1 MMRIIIIIVDEHR
14 KKGTIMEQ
22 KKLDALFEKL
32 EYKKGELNKKKKS
45 VSDLVFANTNMD
57 RLSNMSNRILAK
69 EKQVNRKFKELL
81 DSPNRIRVL
90 KDNDE
95 LKERFIKTKERWSIE
110 SDIFIGSFNDAINY
124 LDRANNGMH
133 LDRDLAKNKMS
144 TIKENYTKLNGTLES
159 MLQF

>member
-1 MMRIIIIIVDEHR
+1 MNTER
-14 KKGTIMEQ
+14 KERLWNKRNWT
-22 KKLDALFEKL
+22 LFLKKL

-57 RLSNMSNRILAK
+57 RLSSMSNRILAK
-69 EKQVNRKFKELL
+69 EEQVNRKFKELL

-90 KDNDE
+90 KGNDE
-95 LKERFIKTKERWSIE
+95 LKERFFKTKERWSIE

-144 TIKENYTKLNGTLES
+144 TIKDNYTKLNGTLES
-159 MLQF
+159 MLQFI

>member
-1 MMRIIIIIVDEHR
+1 
-14 KKGTIMEQ
+14 
-22 KKLDALFEKL
+22 
-32 EYKKGELNKKKKS
+32 
-45 VSDLVFANTNMD
+45 
-57 RLSNMSNRILAK
+57 MSNRILAK

-110 SDIFIGSFNDAINY
+110 SDIFIGSSNDAINY

-144 TIKENYTKLNGTLES
+144 TIKENYTKLNSTLES
-159 MLQF
+159 MLQFT

>member
-1 MMRIIIIIVDEHR
+1 
-14 KKGTIMEQ
+14 MEQ

-32 EYKKGELNKKKKS
+32 EYKKKELNKKKKS

-57 RLSNMSNRILAK
+57 RLSSMSKRILEK

-90 KDNDE
+90 KNNDE
-95 LKERFIKTKERWSIE
+95 LKERFFKTKERWSVE
-110 SDIFIGSFNDAINY
+110 SDIFIGSSNDAINY

-144 TIKENYTKLNGTLES
+144 TIKENYTKLNDTLES
-159 MLQF
+159 MLQFT